1 MMLRPCTRNLACFW
15 ASLGCSVLSQHLR
28 KCHCKNEIS
37 AAFHHVLAHIAAPRA
52 SRCITRVVQLI
63 ICFRVARLY
72 FSARVII
79 RANAR
84 RRGAATY
91 AYIPHLAQLRHRSAR
106 AEPEL
111 PRRDALD
118 AVTMK
123 LPENQSN
130 ARALSALGRSSIGA
144 RSKTPLN
151 RIARAQASS
160 AATAT

>member
-1 MMLRPCTRNLACFW
+1 MLRPCTRNLACFW

-91 AYIPHLAQLRHRSAR
+91 AHIPHMAQLRHRSAR
-106 AEPEL
+106 AEHEL

-118 AVTMK
+118 AATMK

-130 ARALSALGRSSIGA
+130 ARARSQLGRRAVGA
-144 RSKTPLN
+144 RSKIPQPY
-151 RIARAQASS
+151 RVQAP